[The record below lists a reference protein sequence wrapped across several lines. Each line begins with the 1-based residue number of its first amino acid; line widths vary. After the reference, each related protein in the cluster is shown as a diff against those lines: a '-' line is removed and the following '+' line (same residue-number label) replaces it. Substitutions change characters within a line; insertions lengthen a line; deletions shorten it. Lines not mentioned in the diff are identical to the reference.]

1 MEGIGMNKLE
11 FINKLSNALGNITYE
26 EKNDILYDYEEHFRI
41 AIEKGKTE
49 EEAAENLGNPEA
61 IAKYYRANAAINKA
75 ESNKSVKHITGAVFS
90 VLGLG
95 FINLVFILGPYL
107 GIVGVLLGLFGASV
121 GVVVAGI
128 VGIIAAI
135 FAPVLPGI
143 ISMPVNQGAVIFAT
157 VGVECL
163 GILMFIGCCYLAKL
177 LYTVTIRYL
186 KFNLSIIQK

>member
-1 MEGIGMNKLE
+1 MEGIGMNKQE
-11 FINKLSNALGNITYE
+11 FINKLSNALGNMTYE

-121 GVVVAGI
+121 GVVAAGI

-177 LYTVTIRYL
+177 LYTVTIKYL

>member
-1 MEGIGMNKLE
+1 MNKQE
-11 FINKLSNALGNITYE
+11 FINKLSNALGNMTYE

-157 VGVECL
+157 VGVECF

-177 LYTVTIRYL
+177 LYTVTIKYL